1 MTLDEA
7 LEINADL
14 YDACEMSTD
23 LSGVLDDIYTAI
35 EAGSTV
41 DEAFE
46 LYYDDL
52 EDAVTTAAYLI
63 TDVAIQ
69 IVEDEVQAELFEEQI

>member
-1 MTLDEA
+1 VLYTDLESGMTLDEA
-7 LEINADL
+7 LEVNADL

-23 LSGVLDDIYTAI
+23 LEGVLDDIYTAI

-63 TDVAIQ
+63 TDVAI
-69 IVEDEVQAELFEEQI
+69 